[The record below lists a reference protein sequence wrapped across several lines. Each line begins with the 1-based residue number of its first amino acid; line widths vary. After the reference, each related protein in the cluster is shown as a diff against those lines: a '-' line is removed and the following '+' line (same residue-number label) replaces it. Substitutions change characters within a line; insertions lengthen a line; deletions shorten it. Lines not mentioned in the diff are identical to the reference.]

1 MNIDPLKDFTSLRIP
16 KVPKQTKLRIY
27 VAIAFLGGCIAFLTP
42 ISLSLN
48 LTGKIA
54 SKGPSTEI
62 KTNLDSIVSYIAE
75 ENKLIKSGEVLI
87 KFNQPNL
94 KADITITK
102 TELNS
107 IESQIKAS
115 LQECSHVEQVLNRNI
130 AHANESYSLKKQA
143 FELETISKLNLL
155 TARGELDD
163 LYRQK
168 ALHQQRCTQ
177 DQEKLMGDKIILEK
191 QLDKQISSSALSE
204 IITAPANGYLHRVN
218 IKTAQQVSAGQ
229 ILALF
234 TSEGTAGANLII
246 PLKDRPFVQVG
257 DTYLITSD
265 SYQIFNNPPVRQCI
279 ISSIS
284 PDSFSGDQSNRSL
297 SYEVAFEAQCE
308 FQESPLQGQYPFLVG
323 MRVNGSATSVKSNL
337 VQLLL
342 EGYRRLI
349 TNQIDTPTQ

>member
-1 MNIDPLKDFTSLRIP
+1 M
-16 KVPKQTKLRIY
+16 
-27 VAIAFLGGCIAFLTP
+27 TP

-75 ENKLIKSGEVLI
+75 ENKLINSGEILI

>member
-1 MNIDPLKDFTSLRIP
+1 MNIDSSKDFSSLQIP
-16 KVPKQTKLRIY
+16 KVPKLTTLRIY
-27 VAIAFLGGCIAFLTP
+27 VSIAFLGGCVAFLTP

-54 SKGPSTEI
+54 SNGPSTEI
-62 KTNLDSIVSYIAE
+62 KTTLESIVNYIAE
-75 ENKLIKSGEVLI
+75 ENKLIKSGEVLM
-87 KFNQPNL
+87 KFSQPSL
-94 KADITITK
+94 KADINITK

-107 IESQIKAS
+107 IESQIKTS
-115 LQECSHVEQVLNRNI
+115 LRECSLVEQVLKRNI
-130 AHANESYSLKKQA
+130 AHANESYNLKKKA

-155 TARGELDD
+155 TARRELDD
-163 LYRQK
+163 LYRQI
-168 ALHQQRCTQ
+168 AIHQQRCVQ
-177 DQEKLMGDKIILEK
+177 DEEKLMGDKIVLEK
-191 QLDKQISSSALSE
+191 QLDKQISTNELSE
-204 IITAPANGYLHRVN
+204 TITAPTNGYLHRVN
-218 IKTAQQVSAGQ
+218 IKKGQQVSAGQ

-246 PLKDRPFVQVG
+246 PLKDRPFVQVS

-308 FQESPLQGQYPFLVG
+308 FLESPLQGEYPFLVG

-349 TNQIDTPTQ
+349 TNQINTPSQ